1 MGTGGG
7 WMVVGRRLG
16 SECLGRKGRLGMTEC
31 VGECV
36 GEWMPGGEGGMGVRN
51 GGGGVMGLASGGGM
65 QELAEILILLTIDYR
80 VG

>member
-1 MGTGGG
+1 
-7 WMVVGRRLG
+7 
-16 SECLGRKGRLGMTEC
+16 
-31 VGECV
+31 
-36 GEWMPGGEGGMGVRN
+36 MGVRN